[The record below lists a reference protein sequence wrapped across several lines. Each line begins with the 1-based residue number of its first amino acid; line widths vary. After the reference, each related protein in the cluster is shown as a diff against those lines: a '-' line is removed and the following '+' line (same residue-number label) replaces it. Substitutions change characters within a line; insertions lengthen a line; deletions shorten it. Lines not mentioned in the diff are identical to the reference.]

1 MQKREKKREEL
12 FFIKY
17 MKDIQ
22 EILLNKKR
30 VEKCIEN
37 SIASVFK
44 DLIDAELYSETSMI
58 FKHHP
63 AEVVSIGA
71 K

>member
-44 DLIDAELYSETSMI
+44 DPFMLGMKS
-58 FKHHP
+58 
-63 AEVVSIGA
+63 
-71 K
+71 